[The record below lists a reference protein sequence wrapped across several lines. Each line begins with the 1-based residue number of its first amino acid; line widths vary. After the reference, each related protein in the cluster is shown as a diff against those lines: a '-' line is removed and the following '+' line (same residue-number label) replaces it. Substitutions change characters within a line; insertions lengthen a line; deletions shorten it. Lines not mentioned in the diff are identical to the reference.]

1 MLLES
6 LLLLLLELLLG
17 LLLLELLE
25 LLLELLLLLLELLS
39 LRLLLLSELRST
51 LLEVLSSFLSTSR
64 RACAWA
70 VVDGDKAVKQKNS
83 NNGAM
88 DAPVN
93 LLSFLVLIGCLRAR
107 PAPGQPARFTG
118 RAVED

>member
-1 MLLES
+1 MLLLVS
-6 LLLLLLELLLG
+6 LLLLLLELELLLLLL
-17 LLLLELLE
+17 LLLLEL
-25 LLLELLLLLLELLS
+25 LLLLLLELLS

-51 LLEVLSSFLSTSR
+51 LLEVLSSFRSTSR

-70 VVDGDKAVKQKNS
+70 VVDGDKAVRQKNS

-93 LLSFLVLIGCLRAR
+93 LLRFLILIGCLRAR
-107 PAPGQPARFTG
+107 PAPGQLTRFTG